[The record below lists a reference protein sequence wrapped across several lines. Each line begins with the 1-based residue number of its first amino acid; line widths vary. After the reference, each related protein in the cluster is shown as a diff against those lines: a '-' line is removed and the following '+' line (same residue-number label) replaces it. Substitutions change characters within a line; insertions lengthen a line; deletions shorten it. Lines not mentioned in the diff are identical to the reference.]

1 MRLLRTVLIPAF
13 TPTLALALARAQALV
28 LAPALAG
35 VLTVAAPA
43 SAQDF
48 ERERRLEAEIVDA
61 ILDGEPLHLDAAGRS
76 FLAIH
81 TEAEAGG
88 GPRKAVIVMH
98 GRGFHPDWAEVAEPL
113 RTALPEHGWDTLS
126 LQMPVLGKDAK
137 YYDYVPIFPAAFPRI
152 RAGIEFLRARGAR
165 TVVLAAHSCSVH
177 MAMAFVRGHGD
188 AGFDGF
194 IGIGMGATDYRQPM
208 REPFP
213 LAAMSVPV
221 LDLFGDEDYP
231 AVLRKAPA
239 RLAAIRAAG
248 HPRSAQ
254 RVVPGAGH
262 FFRDRE
268 DALVE
273 AVAEWL
279 AALGET
285 R

>member
-1 MRLLRTVLIPAF
+1 MRLLRTILIPAF
-13 TPTLALALARAQALV
+13 TPALALAQALALAL
-28 LAPALAG
+28 ALAG

-61 ILDGEPLHLDAAGRS
+61 ILDGEPVHLDAAGRS

-98 GRGFHPDWAEVAEPL
+98 GRGFHPDWAEVTEPL

-165 TVVLAAHSCSVH
+165 TVVLVAHSCSVH
-177 MAMAFVRGHGD
+177 MAMAFVRDHGD

-194 IGIGMGATDYRQPM
+194 IGIGMGATDYRQPV

-213 LAAMSVPV
+213 LAAMSVPI

>member
-1 MRLLRTVLIPAF
+1 MRTFQGARRAVRPLRRHAAAVLAWILAGLTIPA
-13 TPTLALALARAQALV
+13 P
-28 LAPALAG
+28 
-35 VLTVAAPA
+35 
-43 SAQDF
+43 AQDF
-48 ERERRLEAEIVDA
+48 ERERRLEAEIIDA
-61 ILDGEPLHLDAAGRS
+61 ILDGEPVRLDAAGRS

-81 TEAEAGG
+81 TEADG
-88 GPRKAVIVMH
+88 GPRRAVVVMH
-98 GRGFHPDWAEVAEPL
+98 GRGFHPDWAEVAGPL

-126 LQMPVLGKDAK
+126 LQMPVLEKGAK

-177 MAMAFVRGHGD
+177 MAMAFVRRDGD
-188 AGFDGF
+188 SAFDGF

-213 LAAMSVPV
+213 LASMSVPV
-221 LDLFGDEDYP
+221 LDLFGGEDYP

-248 HPRSAQ
+248 DPRSAQ
-254 RVVPGAGH
+254 RIVPGAGH

-268 DALVE
+268 DALVG

-279 AALGET
+279 ATLDED